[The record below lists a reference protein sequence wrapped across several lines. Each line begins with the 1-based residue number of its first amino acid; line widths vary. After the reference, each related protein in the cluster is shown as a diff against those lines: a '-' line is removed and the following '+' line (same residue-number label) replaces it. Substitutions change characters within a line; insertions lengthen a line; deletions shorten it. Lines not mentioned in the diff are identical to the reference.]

1 VAVFQV
7 QRGVSGPNVQRWQGI
22 VDESDQVVLVLQLA
36 LALGPLA
43 VYFLGL
49 GLVNSQAHPCMVPA
63 RTDFVVLTIALV
75 PLVMGPVLAMVK
87 FGGWWP
93 VTVACIAV
101 AGFIGVL
108 LPRRNSGWVI
118 YNTSLPQCRRLLC
131 RACRR
136 LGLSAEGS
144 DEQVQITEIGL
155 TVILTALPVLRNVT
169 LSLRTQSGRER
180 DADDDLA
187 RRLVDTLERE
197 IQQESMLPS
206 PAGASMVLIGAAMLA
221 VPMWFFFHNVD
232 AIARAVRQIFFA

>member
-1 VAVFQV
+1 
-7 QRGVSGPNVQRWQGI
+7 
-22 VDESDQVVLVLQLA
+22 VDASDQVVFVLQLV

-75 PLVMGPVLAMVK
+75 PLVMGPVLAMVE

-93 VTVACIAV
+93 VMIAGLAL
-101 AGFIGVL
+101 AGFIGL
-108 LPRRNSGWVI
+108 MLPRRNSGWVI

-136 LGLSAEGS
+136 LGLSADGG
-144 DEQVQITEIGL
+144 DDHVQIAEMGL
-155 TVILTALPVLRNVT
+155 TVQLTSLPVLRNVT
-169 LSLRTQSGRER
+169 LSLKSVPHPGAQGD
-180 DADDDLA
+180 DAVV
-187 RRLVDTLERE
+187 RRLIRTLEQE
-197 IQQESMLPS
+197 IHQESMLPS
-206 PAGASMVLIGAAMLA
+206 PAGASMVVIGAAMLA
-221 VPMWFFFHNVD
+221 VPMWLFFHHVE

>member
-1 VAVFQV
+1 MDA
-7 QRGVSGPNVQRWQGI
+7 
-22 VDESDQVVLVLQLA
+22 SDQVVFVLQLV

-75 PLVMGPVLAMVK
+75 PLIMGPVLAMVK

-93 VTVACIAV
+93 LAV
-101 AGFIGVL
+101 ASVAAAVFVGVL

-118 YNTSLPQCRRLLC
+118 YNTSLPQCRRLLY

-136 LGLSAEGS
+136 LGLSAEGN
-144 DEQVQITEIGL
+144 DEQVQIAEIGL
-155 TVILTALPVLRNVT
+155 TVFLTALPVLRNVT
-169 LSLRTQSGRER
+169 LSLRTQSGRHGEG
-180 DADDDLA
+180 DQAVV
-187 RRLVDTLERE
+187 RRLMDTLEGE
-197 IQQESMLPS
+197 IQEESMLPS
-206 PAGASMVLIGAAMLA
+206 PAGASMVVIGAAMLA
-221 VPMWFFFHNVD
+221 VPMWFFFHHVD

>member
-1 VAVFQV
+1 
-7 QRGVSGPNVQRWQGI
+7 
-22 VDESDQVVLVLQLA
+22 VDASDQVVFVLQLV

-75 PLVMGPVLAMVK
+75 PLIMGPVLAMVK

-93 VTVACIAV
+93 LAV
-101 AGFIGVL
+101 ASVAAAGFVGVL

-118 YNTSLPQCRRLLC
+118 YNTSLPQCRRLLY

-136 LGLSAEGS
+136 LGLSAEGN
-144 DEQVQITEIGL
+144 DEQVQIAEIGL
-155 TVILTALPVLRNVT
+155 TVFLTALPVLRNVT
-169 LSLRTQSGRER
+169 LSLRTQSGRHGEG
-180 DADDDLA
+180 DQAVV
-187 RRLVDTLERE
+187 RRLMDTLEGE
-197 IQQESMLPS
+197 IQEESMLPS
-206 PAGASMVLIGAAMLA
+206 PAGASMVVIGAAMLA
-221 VPMWFFFHNVD
+221 VPMWFFFHHVD

>member
-1 VAVFQV
+1 
-7 QRGVSGPNVQRWQGI
+7 
-22 VDESDQVVLVLQLA
+22 VDASDQVVFVLQLV

-75 PLVMGPVLAMVK
+75 PLIMGPLLAMVE

-93 VTVACIAV
+93 VAVACVIV
-101 AGFIGVL
+101 AGFVGLL

-118 YNTSLPQCRRLLC
+118 YNTSLPQCRRLLY

-136 LGLSAEGS
+136 LGFSADGNE
-144 DEQVQITEIGL
+144 EQVQIAEIGL
-155 TVILTALPVLRNVT
+155 TIVLTSLPVLRNVT
-169 LSLRTQSGRER
+169 LSLRTQPGRSANAN
-180 DADDDLA
+180 DAVAETLMQ
-187 RRLVDTLERE
+187 TLESE
-197 IQQESMLPS
+197 IRKESMLPS
-206 PAGASMVLIGAAMLA
+206 PAGASMVVIGAAMLA